1 MWITDR
7 EVGSLV
13 YLVFATSKVIC
24 EDLGSNTQIIVLNW
38 KSLLLF
44 QIQTFVKRMRGNM
57 SLSRFLIIYVFFEPQ
72 LKKLINIWVNDIDP
86 VYLFVFIIRKKVD
99 TIGPK
104 QLKPGVALEAATSRV
119 IAEVY

>member
-1 MWITDR
+1 
-7 EVGSLV
+7 
-13 YLVFATSKVIC
+13 
-24 EDLGSNTQIIVLNW
+24 
-38 KSLLLF
+38 
-44 QIQTFVKRMRGNM
+44 MRGNM

-104 QLKPGVALEAATSRV
+104 QLKPGVAFEAATSRV